1 MRRSQLAGQGIVR
14 RLVLACACA
23 SLLLAAPPAA
33 SVSSAEAR
41 PFSWRKVMRLAD
53 GGGPRSE
60 VLERALEAYTCAGV
74 SWRAPLLTVIDY
86 SLPSSAR
93 RLWVIDLHRA
103 KVLFHELVAH
113 GRGTGDL
120 LAERFSNTSGS
131 HQTSLGLYQTLATY
145 QGEHG
150 HSLRL
155 RGLEPGIN
163 DRAEER
169 AIVMHAAW
177 YVSEDHV
184 RRWGRLGR
192 SQGCPALDPAIHREV
207 IDTIEDGT
215 ALFAWYPDS
224 GWLRS
229 SRTQCLRSGTA
240 EAGL

>member
-1 MRRSQLAGQGIVR
+1 MIAARVRAMRLR
-14 RLVLACACA
+14 RLALACAL
-23 SLLLAAPPAA
+23 LLLAAPVPARAA
-33 SVSSAEAR
+33 SPETR
-41 PFSWRKVMRLAD
+41 PFAWGKVMRLAEA
-53 GGGPRSE
+53 GGPRRE
-60 VLERALEAYTCAGV
+60 VLERALEAFGCAGV

-93 RLWVIDLHRA
+93 RLWVIDLRRA

-120 LAERFSNTSGS
+120 LAEHFSNASGS
-131 HQTSLGLYQTLATY
+131 HQTSLGLYQTLSTY
-145 QGEHG
+145 QGQHG

-155 RGLEPGIN
+155 RGLEPGVN

-192 SQGCPALDPAIHREV
+192 SQGCPALDPAVHREV

-224 GWLRS
+224 SWLRS
-229 SRTQCLRSGTA
+229 SRLQCRQSGTA